1 MARAVILVIDN
12 MKHNEEWFTFE
23 DEEIATCS
31 GQVKVSI
38 DDA

>member
-23 DEEIATCS
+23 DEETAQCG
-31 GQVKVSI
+31 GQVKLSI
-38 DDA
+38 DDL